1 MKSCDP
7 NQKTLVKPKANQHKN
22 AENFNNTSNL
32 MVEFTGNL
40 KTPETR

>member
-22 AENFNNTSNL
+22 AENFKNTSNL
-32 MVEFTGNL
+32 DFFFFF
-40 KTPETR
+40 